1 MIFLFLAFVNK
12 KMSLNREKHSNF
24 FPVKVYRC
32 PCLLSIIED
41 CYENELN
48 SFVEL
53 HDEVWNFV
61 LNNDIGKVFPVKCG
75 EQLKK
80 DCIFC
85 CDKHLSI
92 IIFGKKKFDCTEN
105 PSLHNLTLYYNEN
118 KELCNGKTFCK
129 GCRKHYLRES
139 ICYFY
144 FKEFFIWI

>member
-53 HDEVWNFV
+53 HNVVWNFV
-61 LNNDIGKVFPVKCG
+61 LNNDIG
-75 EQLKK
+75 
-80 DCIFC
+80 
-85 CDKHLSI
+85 
-92 IIFGKKKFDCTEN
+92 
-105 PSLHNLTLYYNEN
+105 
-118 KELCNGKTFCK
+118 
-129 GCRKHYLRES
+129 
-139 ICYFY
+139 
-144 FKEFFIWI
+144 

>member
-1 MIFLFLAFVNK
+1 
-12 KMSLNREKHSNF
+12 MSFNREKHSNF

-32 PCLLSIIED
+32 PCLLSIIDD

-48 SFVEL
+48 SIAEL

-61 LNNDIGKVFPVKCG
+61 LNNNVGKVFAVKCG
-75 EQLKK
+75 EQLK

-105 PSLHNLTLYYNEN
+105 PSFDNLT
-118 KELCNGKTFCK
+118 
-129 GCRKHYLRES
+129 
-139 ICYFY
+139 
-144 FKEFFIWI
+144 